1 MLITILSLA
10 LLAATPTTAATTTA
24 APAADT
30 KMEHHEHGKAP
41 TNAAFD
47 RMKTLVGDWTAT
59 TPMGTST
66 VSYKLASNGTVL
78 VETISGGTDYEM
90 ITIYHPEKDGVM
102 LTHYCAAGNQP
113 RMRAKKLAGDKL
125 AFDFVDVSGADAK
138 KGGFMRSLAVTFKD
152 TDHYTAVWTNDDGG
166 GKTSPFTFELSRA
179 KPAPSNGG

>member
-10 LLAATPTTAATTTA
+10 LLAATPTTT
-24 APAADT
+24 APAADA
-30 KMEHHEHGKAP
+30 KMEHHQHGKAA

-47 RMKTLVGDWTAT
+47 KMKTLVGDWTAAT
-59 TPMGTST
+59 SMGAST
-66 VSYKLASNGTVL
+66 VSYKLASGGTVL

-90 ITIYHPEKDGVM
+90 ITVYHPDKDGVM

-113 RMRAKKLAGDKL
+113 RMRAKKLADDKL

-152 TDHYTAVWTNDDGG
+152 ADHYTAVWTNDDGG
-166 GKTSPFTFELSRA
+166 GKTSPFAFELSRV
-179 KPAPSNGG
+179 KPAP

>member
-1 MLITILSLA
+1 MLNTILSLA
-10 LLAATPTTAATTTA
+10 LLAGAPATS
-24 APAADT
+24 APAANAKTDA
-30 KMEHHEHGKAP
+30 KMEHHEHGPAK

-47 RMKTLVGDWTAT
+47 KMKTLVGDWTAT

-66 VSYKLASNGTVL
+66 VNYKLASNGTVL

-90 ITIYHPEKDGVM
+90 ITVYHPDKDGVM

-113 RMRAKKLAGDKL
+113 RMRAKKFDGDKL
-125 AFDFVDVSGADAK
+125 AFDFVDVTQADAK

-152 TDHYTAVWTNDDGG
+152 ADHYTAVWTNDDGG
-166 GKTSPFTFELSRA
+166 GRTSPFTFELSRA

>member
-1 MLITILSLA
+1 
-10 LLAATPTTAATTTA
+10 
-24 APAADT
+24 
-30 KMEHHEHGKAP
+30 
-41 TNAAFD
+41 
-47 RMKTLVGDWTAT
+47 
-59 TPMGTST
+59 MGTST

-90 ITIYHPEKDGVM
+90 ITVYHPDKDGVM

-113 RMRAKKLAGDKL
+113 RMRAKKLADDKL

-152 TDHYTAVWTNDDGG
+152 ADHYTAVWTNDDGG
-166 GKTSPFTFELSRA
+166 GKTSPFAFELSRV

>member
-1 MLITILSLA
+1 MLITLLSLT
-10 LLAATPTTAATTTA
+10 LLAASPAT
-24 APAADT
+24 PAAAADA

-47 RMKTLVGDWTAT
+47 KMKTLVGDWTAT

-90 ITIYHPEKDGVM
+90 ITVYHPEKDGVM

-113 RMRAKKLAGDKL
+113 RMRAKKLADDKL
-125 AFDFVDVSGADAK
+125 AFDFVDVSGADPK

-152 TDHYTAVWTNDDGG
+152 PDHYTAVWTNDDGG
-166 GKTSPFTFELSRA
+166 GKTSPFAFELTRV
-179 KPAPSNGG
+179 KPAPATGG